1 MPDKTPPFFHRA
13 ESFLRRTLHVPA
25 GASLTVPLA
34 AIGGAVCLLG
44 AAYAGAA
51 GWFSPQRVTPTLVI
65 QRFTDNSGDHPGYR
79 RNHAKGI
86 CVVGYFDGNGS
97 GRRYSSAS
105 VFADARTP
113 VIGRL
118 AIPGGNPTVPDATSP
133 TRSMAL
139 LFMLPNREQWRTAM
153 NNSPVFIVNSVQG
166 FYDLLS
172 ASKPDPQTKKPDPAA
187 QKAFF
192 DSHPESSAAR
202 EWGKTHIASS
212 AYANGAYYSVNAFK
226 LVDAKGHAQFVRWS
240 FEPEQAYVPFNKDQG
255 ADPNFLEDELVR
267 QLQAAPLRWKLRL
280 TLAQPGDA
288 TDDATRVWPADRESV
303 MAGTLT
309 LTKAMMQE
317 DGPCRDVNFD
327 PLILP
332 TGIEPS
338 NDPLLAARS
347 AAYSRSFRLRTGEQ
361 AHADNLNSPSK
372 EPK

>member
-1 MPDKTPPFFHRA
+1 MPEKIPPVPHRDD
-13 ESFLRRTLHVPA
+13 SFLRRTLRAPT
-25 GASLTVPLA
+25 GARLTVSIA

-51 GWFSPQRVTPTLVI
+51 GWFSPQRVTPALII
-65 QRFTDNSGDHPGYR
+65 QRFTDNSGVHPGYR

-97 GRRYSSAS
+97 ARRYSSAS

-139 LFMLPNREQWRTAM
+139 LFLLPNREQWRTAM

-166 FYDLLS
+166 FYDLMS
-172 ASKPDPQTKKPDPAA
+172 ASKPDAKTKKPDPAA

-192 DSHPESSAAR
+192 DRHPESSASR
-202 EWGKTHIASS
+202 EWGKSHIASS
-212 AYANGAYYSVNAFK
+212 AFANGTYYSVNAFK
-226 LVDAKGHAQFVRWS
+226 LVDTGGQAQFVRWS
-240 FEPEQAYVPFNKDQG
+240 FEPQQAYVPVSMDQG

-267 QLQAAPLRWKLRL
+267 QLQVAPVRWQLRL
-280 TLAQPGDA
+280 TLAKPGDA
-288 TDDATRVWPADRESV
+288 TDDATRVWPADRESI

-309 LTKAMMQE
+309 LTKAMSQK
-317 DGPCRDVNFD
+317 DGPCRDLNFD

-338 NDPLLAARS
+338 SDPLLAARS

-361 AHADNLNSPSK
+361 AHAANMRTPPK
-372 EPK
+372 ETK